1 MTARR
6 SRSRRYVVGF
16 AVVLAMGT
24 TAFTAPARASSV
36 GSPAQPADRTGHEET
51 QQALDAVVRTGIPG
65 VTAQARSEDGIWK
78 GAAGVGNLRTG
89 APRGADDR
97 FRIASITKT
106 FVATVML
113 QLEAERRL
121 DLDGT
126 VESWLPGMV
135 RGHGHDGRKITVRQ
149 LLNHTSGIFDFT
161 DDPGYARRYLGTGF
175 LKHRYDIRPPKVAVD
190 AAMAHAPAFEPGTR
204 YAYSNTN
211 YVLAGL
217 IMEKVTGHTYEHEIR
232 TRIIKPLKL
241 HATLMPGDS
250 SRMPKPGSRAY
261 SALDDDT
268 EGARVHDV
276 TVQNASQT
284 WAEGDVI
291 SDAGDLNRFFSAL
304 MRGRLLAPK
313 QLKEM
318 KTTVFDSGY
327 GLGIEQL
334 TTSCGTT
341 VWGHGGGWAGSL
353 SYAATTD
360 DGSHAFAFNLNGDW
374 SSAGMGGVL
383 EAEFCGAATAG
394 TASKAAGPGQRGQ
407 GWAPPSLGHEGAGST
422 MGSGLDHEPFPSMKG
437 CHLQAHRG

>member
-1 MTARR
+1 MTVRR
-6 SRSRRYVVGF
+6 SRSRRYVVGS
-16 AVVLAMGT
+16 AVVLAMAT
-24 TAFTAPARASSV
+24 TALTGPARASAGGPGQPV
-36 GSPAQPADRTGHEET
+36 GRTGHEET
-51 QQALDAVVRTGIPG
+51 RQALDAVVRAGIPG
-65 VTAQARSEDGIWK
+65 ITAQSRSEDGIWK
-78 GAAGVGNLRTG
+78 GAAGVGNLKTG

-113 QLEAERRL
+113 QLEAEKRL

-126 VESWLPGMV
+126 VESWLPGVV

-175 LKHRYDIRPPKVAVD
+175 LKHRYDTRSPKVAVD

-217 IMEKVTGHTYEHEIR
+217 IMERVTGRTYEHEIR

-241 HATLMPGDS
+241 HATLVPGDS
-250 SRMPKPGSRAY
+250 SRMPKPSSRAY
-261 SALDDDT
+261 STLGDDT
-268 EGARVHDV
+268 DAARVHDV

-284 WAEGDVI
+284 WAEGDMI
-291 SDAGDLNRFFSAL
+291 SDAGDLHRFFSAL
-304 MRGRLLAPK
+304 MRGRLLAPE
-313 QLKEM
+313 QLKAM

-341 VWGHGGGWAGSL
+341 LWGHGGGWIGSL

-360 DGSHAFAFNLNGDW
+360 DGSHALAFNLNGDW
-374 SSAGMGGVL
+374 SSAGMGRVL
-383 EAEFCGAATAG
+383 EAEFCGVATHG
-394 TASKAAGPGQRGQ
+394 TASEPVGPGR
-407 GWAPPSLGHEGAGST
+407 
-422 MGSGLDHEPFPSMKG
+422 
-437 CHLQAHRG
+437 